1 MEDGSALEPESW
13 VDRHGDSLF
22 RFAVLRVHDPEVA
35 SDLVQETFL
44 GALRARDSFSGRS
57 SVRTWLVAIL
67 RHKIADRLRAL
78 GREQRF
84 GGGEASEGEGEREF
98 DRHGRWRSPPLDW
111 AGDPRDEYERREF
124 WEVVGR
130 CLSRIPPHLAD
141 AFLDRELEG
150 RSRDDICRE
159 ASITPENLS
168 VRLYRARLL
177 LRRCLEVH
185 WFQGRTAAS
194 EGRGAL
200 AWPGSPRHAPEGT

>member
-22 RFAVLRVHDPEVA
+22 RFAVLRVRDPEVA

-84 GGGEASEGEGEREF
+84 GGGEAPEGEGEREF
-98 DRHGRWRSPPLDW
+98 DRHGRWRS
-111 AGDPRDEYERREF
+111 
-124 WEVVGR
+124 
-130 CLSRIPPHLAD
+130 
-141 AFLDRELEG
+141 
-150 RSRDDICRE
+150 
-159 ASITPENLS
+159 
-168 VRLYRARLL
+168 
-177 LRRCLEVH
+177 
-185 WFQGRTAAS
+185 
-194 EGRGAL
+194 
-200 AWPGSPRHAPEGT
+200 